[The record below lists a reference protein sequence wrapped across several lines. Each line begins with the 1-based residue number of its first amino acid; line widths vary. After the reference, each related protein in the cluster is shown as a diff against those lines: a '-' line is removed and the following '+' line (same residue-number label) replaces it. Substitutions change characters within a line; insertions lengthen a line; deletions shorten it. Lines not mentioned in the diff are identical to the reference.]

1 MCGNDTAD
9 VSPDCYTNC
18 SQEHTKNVLSI
29 SKIKQHFNFDFNK
42 HIITLRIYSWGA
54 FILFSLLQYCTSMLL
69 NDSKTEL
76 NLSLKFPI

>member
-42 HIITLRIYSWGA
+42 HIITLLSM
-54 FILFSLLQYCTSMLL
+54 LQYCTSMLL

>member
-1 MCGNDTAD
+1 MYGNDAAD

-18 SQEHTKNVLSI
+18 SQEHTKNVLSL
-29 SKIKQHFNFDFNK
+29 SKIKSQNLHS
-42 HIITLRIYSWGA
+42 TLTSIR
-54 FILFSLLQYCTSMLL
+54 FSMLQYCTSMLL